1 MLIILGGLPG
11 TGKTTI
17 ARALA
22 KRLRAVHVRVDT
34 IEQSIRASGLL
45 ELDVGPAGYVA
56 AYGVAEDNLA
66 LGNTVIAEVNCLQIT
81 RDAWL
86 AVAERSAMPAVEV
99 EVICS
104 DKAEHR
110 RRVETRVTDVQGLL
124 KPTWEE
130 VTDRVYE
137 DWGSRPIVIDTATAD
152 VDELVAKLVSKLGL
166 GRKAIK
172 P

>member
-1 MLIILGGLPG
+1 
-11 TGKTTI
+11 
-17 ARALA
+17 
-22 KRLRAVHVRVDT
+22 
-34 IEQSIRASGLL
+34 
-45 ELDVGPAGYVA
+45 
-56 AYGVAEDNLA
+56 
-66 LGNTVIAEVNCLQIT
+66 
-81 RDAWL
+81 
-86 AVAERSAMPAVEV
+86 MPAVEV

-137 DWGSRPIVIDTATAD
+137 DWGSRPIVIDTATAN
-152 VDELVAKLVSKLGL
+152 VDELVTDLVSKLEL
-166 GRKAIK
+166 GRKSIK